1 MWKPFCQGWINV
13 PGKAFLR
20 DLNEL
25 TFVKKAVL
33 HQNTPMHCKTRQVLL
48 DLCSNNQGNGSEIK
62 FVAEA
67 YKINLKDLKT

>member
-1 MWKPFCQGWINV
+1 MRKPFCQGWINV

-20 DLNEL
+20 DLNKL
-25 TFVKKAVL
+25 TFVKKAIL
-33 HQNTPMHCKTRQVLL
+33 YKNTPMHCKTRQVLL
-48 DLCSNNQGNGSEIK
+48 DLCSTNQGNGSEIK